1 MFWMDL
7 PISGTI
13 LIICLVCILTV
24 CIFEFVNGFHD
35 TANAVA
41 TVIYTKSLKP
51 IHAVIWSGFMNF
63 LGVMTSSYIFGMAVA
78 GKIASLL
85 PLETVLTNNVNEA
98 VAMVFAAIIAAIFWN
113 LFTWYFG
120 IPCSSS
126 HTLIGSLLGVGLA
139 FSFLP
144 GQTAKAGVNW
154 TEAIKIGNALLF
166 SPLFGFSAAIALMF
180 LLKKSIKDKAIFKE
194 PDPESRPPLWIRA
207 ILIMTCTLVSFFHGS
222 NDGQKG
228 VGMMLI
234 VLLAFMPTQYALSP
248 HFDLGKMTTQIKKME
263 DALIHESTINYELE
277 RTLCAKAE
285 RLNDFYN
292 YLDALDLKN
301 NKAVMNARK
310 QMTILSKE
318 MKIVLNEPNLLSM
331 DSSRKILKT
340 GVELTNDY
348 THHTPWWIIVL
359 ISISL
364 GIGTMIGW
372 KRIVVT
378 IGEKIGK
385 RHMTYAEGAS
395 AELIASSTIGLA
407 SGFGLP
413 VSTTHVLSSDVAGAM
428 VASKGIKNLQA
439 GTIKNIALA
448 WILTLPVTMVLS
460 AVLFLIFRMF
470 I

>member
-1 MFWMDL
+1 
-7 PISGTI
+7 
-13 LIICLVCILTV
+13 
-24 CIFEFVNGFHD
+24 
-35 TANAVA
+35 
-41 TVIYTKSLKP
+41 
-51 IHAVIWSGFMNF
+51 
-63 LGVMTSSYIFGMAVA
+63 
-78 GKIASLL
+78 
-85 PLETVLTNNVNEA
+85 
-98 VAMVFAAIIAAIFWN
+98 
-113 LFTWYFG
+113 
-120 IPCSSS
+120 
-126 HTLIGSLLGVGLA
+126 
-139 FSFLP
+139 
-144 GQTAKAGVNW
+144 
-154 TEAIKIGNALLF
+154 
-166 SPLFGFSAAIALMF
+166 MF

-263 DALIHESTINYELE
+263 DALIYESTINYELE

-318 MKIVLNEPNLLSM
+318 MKIVLN
-331 DSSRKILKT
+331 
-340 GVELTNDY
+340 

-413 VSTTHVLSSDVAGAM
+413 VSTTHVLSSGVAGAM

>member
-1 MFWMDL
+1 M
-7 PISGTI
+7 
-13 LIICLVCILTV
+13 
-24 CIFEFVNGFHD
+24 
-35 TANAVA
+35 
-41 TVIYTKSLKP
+41 
-51 IHAVIWSGFMNF
+51 
-63 LGVMTSSYIFGMAVA
+63 
-78 GKIASLL
+78 
-85 PLETVLTNNVNEA
+85 
-98 VAMVFAAIIAAIFWN
+98 
-113 LFTWYFG
+113 
-120 IPCSSS
+120 
-126 HTLIGSLLGVGLA
+126 
-139 FSFLP
+139 
-144 GQTAKAGVNW
+144 
-154 TEAIKIGNALLF
+154 F

-263 DALIHESTINYELE
+263 DALIYESTINYELE

-340 GVELTNDY
+340 GVELINDY

-372 KRIVVT
+372 KRIVVVV
-378 IGEKIGK
+378 GEKIGK

-413 VSTTHVLSSDVAGAM
+413 VSTTHVLSSGVAGAM

-448 WILTLPVTMVLS
+448 WILTLPVATMVLS

>member
-1 MFWMDL
+1 
-7 PISGTI
+7 
-13 LIICLVCILTV
+13 
-24 CIFEFVNGFHD
+24 
-35 TANAVA
+35 
-41 TVIYTKSLKP
+41 
-51 IHAVIWSGFMNF
+51 
-63 LGVMTSSYIFGMAVA
+63 
-78 GKIASLL
+78 
-85 PLETVLTNNVNEA
+85 
-98 VAMVFAAIIAAIFWN
+98 
-113 LFTWYFG
+113 
-120 IPCSSS
+120 
-126 HTLIGSLLGVGLA
+126 
-139 FSFLP
+139 
-144 GQTAKAGVNW
+144 
-154 TEAIKIGNALLF
+154 
-166 SPLFGFSAAIALMF
+166 
-180 LLKKSIKDKAIFKE
+180 
-194 PDPESRPPLWIRA
+194 
-207 ILIMTCTLVSFFHGS
+207 
-222 NDGQKG
+222 
-228 VGMMLI
+228 MLI

-263 DALIHESTINYELE
+263 DALIYESTINYELE

-331 DSSRKILKT
+331 DSSRKTLKT
-340 GVELTNDY
+340 GVELINDY
-348 THHTPWWIIVL
+348 THHTPWWVIVL

-413 VSTTHVLSSDVAGAM
+413 VSTTHVLSSGVAGAM